1 LVQRSN
7 SLGITLYKKN
17 SRIDAILL
25 MAIPLLISAFTHLWN
40 PVGFPGIYYD
50 EAMHIERGVRSM
62 EGLGSQDQTWFYDHP
77 FFAQIFLAGSFALIG
92 YPQSLQ
98 PAVGDVHS
106 IEMLYLIP
114 RIMMV
119 VLAIFDT
126 FVIYKISES
135 RYNRDVALIASV
147 FFALMPISWVLRR
160 VSFESIELPLILSSI
175 LFAIYCRQNATS
187 RRNNIHNRNW
197 NKDRL
202 WPVALSGLLLGL
214 AIFTDVPGL
223 SMIPLVGF
231 LVYSN
236 SRSFKTLGL
245 WLIPVIL
252 IPMFWPIYAL
262 STGELDRWLETQ
274 GEVLWQTRRLTQP
287 LFESMNSFL
296 EMDPFLILIGTIGI
310 LYTIAVKRDPI
321 PALWIFPLL
330 VFVYTIQDVSFWHLI
345 PLIPIFCIASA
356 ILIVDA
362 SLRIAKRDRIQ
373 KKIIEYYDNTDNMR
387 KKLKQYG
394 DFYLLYQNIN
404 RYYEAGRLRFNKQSA
419 NRIALF
425 FTAVMSLSGLI
436 SAVLLLQTNVN
447 TSYFSTV
454 AYLVRYLSEIG
465 DHEGDPEEN
474 IAVIGS
480 PRYSWI
486 PKYIFNEDY
495 VYRTYTSST
504 PIEADTKLVIAD
516 RGFLNTLPESDLMR
530 SIYNNTSVLATFNG
544 SSNNFDTNVYPYV
557 NLKYASPSAEIKIRT
572 NHQSGNG

>member
-1 LVQRSN
+1 LVQCSN
-7 SLGITLYKKN
+7 SLNITLYKKN
-17 SRIDAILL
+17 SRLDAILL

-40 PVGFPGIYYD
+40 PVGFPGVHYD
-50 EAMHIERGVRSM
+50 EARYIESGVRFI
-62 EGLGSQDQTWFYDHP
+62 EGLGSQDPTWFYDHP
-77 FFAQIFLAGSFALIG
+77 FFGQIFLAGSFALIG

-114 RIMMV
+114 RVLMG
-119 VLAIFDT
+119 VLAILDT
-126 FVIYKISES
+126 FFIYKISES
-135 RYNRDVALIASV
+135 RYNRNVALIASI

-160 VSFESIELPLILSSI
+160 VYFESIQLPLILSSI
-175 LFAIYCRQNATS
+175 LFAMYCRQNTTS
-187 RRNNIHNRNW
+187 GKNNIHNKNRDE
-197 NKDRL
+197 DRL

-262 STGELDRWLETQ
+262 STGELDRWIETQ
-274 GEVLWQTRRLTQP
+274 GQVLWQTHRLTQP

-310 LYTIAVKRDPI
+310 IYAIAVKRDPI
-321 PALWIFPLL
+321 PALWVFPLL
-330 VFVYTIQDVSFWHLI
+330 VFVYAIQDVSFWRLV

-362 SLRIAKRDRIQ
+362 SIRIANRYGIQ
-373 KKIIEYYDNTDNMR
+373 KKIMEYYDNTDNMR

-425 FTAVMSLSGLI
+425 FTAVMALSGLI
-436 SAVLLLQTNVN
+436 SAVLLLQTNIN
-447 TSYFSTV
+447 TAYFSTI

-465 DHEGDPEEN
+465 DNEDDPEEN

-480 PRYSWI
+480 PSYSWI

-495 VYRTYTSST
+495 LYRPYTSST

-516 RGFLNTLPESDLMR
+516 RGFLNTLQESDLMR
-530 SIYNNTSVLATFNG
+530 SIYNNSSVLTTFNG
-544 SSNNFDTNVYPYV
+544 SSNNFDTSVYPYV
-557 NLKYASPSAEIKIRT
+557 NLKYASPYGEIKLRT
-572 NHQSGNG
+572 NHQSSDG